1 MMKTTNFQH
10 AKNRRFFGM
19 KKAQIHMM
27 ETISVLA
34 VFFIL
39 VILGFIFYSN
49 VLRSNFELE
58 KEENIQLESIKIVQK
73 VSSLPELQCS
83 QDNVVRDNC
92 IDIFNLEALSE
103 VIDQNEIH
111 YFDMFSFSKITVREV
126 YPGNNEWL
134 LYDRNLEDYSQK
146 IVTNVPIT
154 VFDPIEKRNS
164 FGVMK
169 VEFFVK

>member
-1 MMKTTNFQH
+1 MM
-10 AKNRRFFGM
+10 
-19 KKAQIHMM
+19 KAQIHMM

-58 KEENIQLESIKIVQK
+58 KEENIQLDSIKIVQK

-83 QDNVVRDNC
+83 QDSVVKDNC
-92 IDIFNLEALSE
+92 IDVLNLEALAE

-111 YFDMFSFSKITVREV
+111 YFDMFSFSKITVTEV
-126 YPGNNEWL
+126 YPRDNEWL
-134 LYDRNLEDYSQK
+134 LYDKSLEDYSQK

-154 VFDPIEKRNS
+154 IFNPIEKRNN

>member
-1 MMKTTNFQH
+1 MM
-10 AKNRRFFGM
+10 
-19 KKAQIHMM
+19 KAQIHMM

-58 KEENIQLESIKIVQK
+58 KEENIQLDSIKIVQK

-83 QDNVVRDNC
+83 QDSVVKDNC
-92 IDIFNLEALSE
+92 IDVLNLEALAE

-111 YFDMFSFSKITVREV
+111 YFDMFSFSKITVTEV
-126 YPGNNEWL
+126 YPGDNEWL
-134 LYDRNLEDYSQK
+134 LYDKSLEDYSQK
-146 IVTNVPIT
+146 IVTNVPIII
-154 VFDPIEKRNS
+154 FNPIEKRNN